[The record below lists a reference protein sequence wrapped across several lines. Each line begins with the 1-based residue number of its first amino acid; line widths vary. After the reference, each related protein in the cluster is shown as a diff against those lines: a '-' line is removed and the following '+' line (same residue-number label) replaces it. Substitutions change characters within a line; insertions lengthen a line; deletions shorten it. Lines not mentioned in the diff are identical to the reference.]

1 MGRQLGPASLA
12 QSGTAGLKS
21 ASVSQPNNVPRKII
35 NGGVLG
41 KVEPVILAQS
51 GISNLPLP
59 RSPELWPVSTTSEL
73 LKKDT
78 FPERM
83 VLYLIKTECYLMIYG
98 SRLKKQ
104 KLNLR

>member
-12 QSGTAGLKS
+12 QSGTVGLKS

-51 GISNLPLP
+51 GISDLSLP
-59 RSPELWPVSTTSEL
+59 RSPELWRVSTISEL
-73 LKKDT
+73 LKTGYIPGTDG
-78 FPERM
+78 
-83 VLYLIKTECYLMIYG
+83 VILDQSGDLI
-98 SRLKKQ
+98 
-104 KLNLR
+104 